1 MDDHDDHDDHIIPY
15 EEVARRRRA
24 REGARR
30 SVDLREVK
38 MSDAMDHL
46 LEEDASAQDG
56 PSPEALRRIVERDIT
71 VGNGRSGPEPDE
83 RPRPHLVKP
92 AAEPPMGVLCSF
104 ETGKCEM
111 AGEPPK
117 GPEPD

>member
-1 MDDHDDHDDHIIPY
+1 MDDHDDHIIPY

-24 REGARR
+24 REEVRRR
-30 SVDLREVK
+30 SVDIREVK

-46 LEEDASAQDG
+46 LDGEDASAQDG
-56 PSPEALRRIVERDIT
+56 PSPEALRRIVERDFT
-71 VGNGRSGPEPDE
+71 AGYGRSGSEPGE

-92 AAEPPMGVLCSF
+92 VAEQPMGLLCSF
-104 ETGKCEM
+104 ETGQCEGV
-111 AGEPPK
+111 GEPPR